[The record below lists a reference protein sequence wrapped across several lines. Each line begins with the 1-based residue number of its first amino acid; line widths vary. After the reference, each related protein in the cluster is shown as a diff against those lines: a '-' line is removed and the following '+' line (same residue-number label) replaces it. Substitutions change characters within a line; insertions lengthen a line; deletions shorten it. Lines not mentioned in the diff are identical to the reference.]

1 MFYQHEISHTNSN
14 PVQQNLPNIY
24 KAGRVVYMYS
34 TKILSSSLHNY
45 SSLKTSSSDLM
56 LPLEMSINKLQ
67 SDTKLFFTAMDE
79 KQPST

>member
-1 MFYQHEISHTNSN
+1 
-14 PVQQNLPNIY
+14 
-24 KAGRVVYMYS
+24 MYS

-67 SDTKLFFTAMDE
+67 SDTKLFLLLWM
-79 KQPST
+79 KNNLVPSRNTIGTRSVAGIPGYVMYISCSLCT